1 MQITIIG
8 TGNMG
13 RGIAA
18 SALGGGHSVTL
29 LGREPGKA
37 EQVAAELDGQVA
49 TASVGDPLSG
59 DIVVLA
65 LHYGVAAEVARQYG
79 DQLDGKILV
88 DIENPVDFSTFEPI
102 AVEAGSAAQELAAAV
117 PGARVVKAFNTTFAG
132 TLAVGQPLDVFI
144 ASDDD
149 DAKAAVS
156 QIVTDAGL
164 HAVDVGPLR
173 RARELEGMGYLHMV
187 ITQGTDAPFAT
198 AMKVVS

>member
-1 MQITIIG
+1 M
-8 TGNMG
+8 
-13 RGIAA
+13 
-18 SALGGGHSVTL
+18 
-29 LGREPGKA
+29 
-37 EQVAAELDGQVA
+37 
-49 TASVGDPLSG
+49 
-59 DIVVLA
+59 LA

-187 ITQGTDAPFAT
+187 INQGTDAPFAT

>member
-1 MQITIIG
+1 MQITTIG

-18 SALGGGHSVTL
+18 SAPAGGHSVTL

-49 TASVGDPLSG
+49 TGSVGDPLSG
-59 DIVVLA
+59 DVVVLA

-88 DIENPVDFSTFEPI
+88 DIENPVDFSSFEPI

-173 RARELEGMGYLHMV
+173 RARELESMGYLHMV

-198 AMKVVS
+198 TMKVVS